1 MEARS
6 NVLVVDNEVGSR
18 ESLKVIL
25 KPFYNVYTANG
36 GRQAED
42 YKGDNKCYHVA
53 AGQIVYESLM

>member
-42 YKGDNKCYHVA
+42 YKGDNKCYH
-53 AGQIVYESLM
+53 